1 MVSEC
6 SRPLMLKPCEAVVR
20 AANLCREVVKTVYLC
35 VHPCTTDTKIN
46 GPQNFQIKVGA
57 TAESP

>member
-20 AANLCREVVKTVYLC
+20 AANLCREAVGFSVPTTKSVYHRNAKGLKKWDH
-35 VHPCTTDTKIN
+35 VFLLH
-46 GPQNFQIKVGA
+46 V
-57 TAESP
+57 